1 MNRFVPVQGCPGQDS
16 SGDTL
21 AGTADPDVDTPT
33 ARADLLRVAGAAVL
47 WGTGGLA
54 GTLLARGTAL
64 SPLAV
69 ACYRLLIGGLLLT
82 AVLAATGKLHRVRRD
97 GRALRRLAAFGL
109 LAALYQSC
117 YFAAVALT
125 SVTLATLVTLGATP
139 VLVVTADAALTGR
152 RPSATL
158 IATVA
163 LALAGLGML
172 VGSPGSGH
180 APVAGSLLA
189 LGSSSGFAA
198 ITLLGRRRLAG
209 LDAVSTTAGGFTLG
223 GLLLAA
229 VVAVVTPAGLEF
241 AAAPS
246 SLALA
251 AYLGIVPTAVAYVLY
266 FGGLRT
272 VRPGPASL
280 IALLEPLTA
289 AVLGAVL
296 LGDRLGPLGAAGAL
310 LIGISVVLC
319 RRQ

>member
-1 MNRFVPVQGCPGQDS
+1 MDRFVPVQGCPGQDS
-16 SGDTL
+16 TDVL
-21 AGTADPDVDTPT
+21 AGTTGPLVDTPT
-33 ARADLLRVAGAAVL
+33 ARADLLRVAGAGVL

-54 GTLLARGTAL
+54 GSLLARSTAL

-82 AVLAATGKLHRVRRD
+82 AALAATGRLLRVRRD

-125 SVTLATLVTLGATP
+125 SVSLATLVTLGATP
-139 VLVVTADAALTGR
+139 VLVVAADAVLTRR

-163 LALAGLGML
+163 LALAGLGLL
-172 VGSPGSGH
+172 VGSPGSGQ
-180 APVAGSLLA
+180 APALGTLLA
-189 LGSSSGFAA
+189 LGSGTGFAA
-198 ITLLGRRRLAG
+198 ITLLGRRQLAG
-209 LDAVSTTAGGFTLG
+209 LDPVSTTAGGSTLG

-229 VVAVVTPAGLEF
+229 VVTVVTPAGLGF
-241 AAAPS
+241 AAAPT

-251 AYLGIVPTAVAYVLY
+251 AYLGVVPTAVAYVLY

-296 LGDRLGPLGAAGAL
+296 LGDRLGLLGGAGAL
-310 LIGISVVLC
+310 LIGIAVVLC